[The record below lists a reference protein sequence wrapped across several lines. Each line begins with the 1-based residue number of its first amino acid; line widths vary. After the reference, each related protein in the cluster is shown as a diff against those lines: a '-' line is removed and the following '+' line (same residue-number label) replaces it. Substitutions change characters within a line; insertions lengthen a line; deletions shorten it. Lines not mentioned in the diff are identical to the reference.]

1 MIMTLCSFGPHLSDL
16 RTDYSILLLL
26 LLLLG
31 IGHAGRGR
39 RVFFSCLVLQ
49 GVIARY
55 PHYG

>member
-1 MIMTLCSFGPHLSDL
+1 MIVTLCSFGPHLSDL
-16 RTDYSILLLL
+16 PPNYFIIIT
-26 LLLLG
+26 

-49 GVIARY
+49 GVISRY